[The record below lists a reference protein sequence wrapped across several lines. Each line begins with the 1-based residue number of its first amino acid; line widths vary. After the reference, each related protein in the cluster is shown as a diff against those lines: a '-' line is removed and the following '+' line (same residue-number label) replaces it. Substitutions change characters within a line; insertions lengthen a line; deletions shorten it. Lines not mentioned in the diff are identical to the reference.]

1 MKTLQFNSITNFKFQ
16 TMKTMKTMKTSA
28 FYALLSIAMIGCS
41 DDDATPE
48 VINDEEVITTVI
60 LTLTPESG
68 DQVVLTTLDLDGD
81 GPDEPVTTVVGN
93 FSENTIYDGTV
104 AFLDESGEEVILT
117 TIDLDGDG
125 PDEPVTTVSG
135 SFSENTV
142 YTGAARFLNE
152 TETPAEEITDEVV
165 EEADEHQ
172 VFYTVGEGLNITTT
186 YLDSD
191 SNGNPLG
198 VSITLETGEASSGS
212 LTVTLRHEPVKPN
225 DGLDSAGG
233 ETDIA
238 TSFDVSIQ

>member
-1 MKTLQFNSITNFKFQ
+1 MQMILVETFQFNYNSIIKSITMKLVQLNSINPFKL
-16 TMKTMKTMKTSA
+16 KTMKTMKTSA
-28 FYALLSIAMIGCS
+28 FYALLTLAMLGCS
-41 DDDATPE
+41 DDDTTPE
-48 VINDEEVITTVI
+48 IINEDELITTVI
-60 LTLTPESG
+60 LTLTPDSG
-68 DQVVLTTLDLDGD
+68 DQVVLTTKDLDGV

-104 AFLDESGEEVILT
+104 AFLDESGEEVE
-117 TIDLDGDG
+117 D
-125 PDEPVTTVSG
+125 
-135 SFSENTV
+135 
-142 YTGAARFLNE
+142 
-152 TETPAEEITDEVV
+152 ITQEVI

-233 ETDIA
+233 ETDIS

>member
-1 MKTLQFNSITNFKFQ
+1 MKTLQLNSITNFKFQ
-16 TMKTMKTMKTSA
+16 TMKTMKTMKKCSM
-28 FYALLSIAMIGCS
+28 YALLAIAMIGCS
-41 DDDATPE
+41 DDDAAPLP
-48 VINDEEVITTVI
+48 INEEEVITTVI

-68 DQVVLTTLDLDGD
+68 DQVVLTT
-81 GPDEPVTTVVGN
+81 
-93 FSENTIYDGTV
+93 
-104 AFLDESGEEVILT
+104 
-117 TIDLDGDG
+117 IDLDGDG
-125 PDEPVTTVSG
+125 PDEPETTVSG
-135 SFSENTV
+135 SFSENTE
-142 YTGAARFLNE
+142 YQGAVRFLNQ
-152 TETPAEEITDEVV
+152 TETPAEEITDEVL

-172 VFYTVGEGLNITTT
+172 VFYTTTEGLNITTT
-186 YLDSD
+186 YLDFD